1 MDKSSP
7 LVDYLT
13 WPNCEL
19 AYLQPAGQYSAVAR
33 RDNQF
38 THRKQYEDPLE
49 DKFRMKIYMENKGKV
64 DRHNAKAGQGHYSY
78 HLKMNKYGD
87 LARDF

>member
-1 MDKSSP
+1 M
-7 LVDYLT
+7 VN
-13 WPNCEL
+13 WPTYNQL
-19 AYLQPAGQYSAVAR
+19 ASTVAR